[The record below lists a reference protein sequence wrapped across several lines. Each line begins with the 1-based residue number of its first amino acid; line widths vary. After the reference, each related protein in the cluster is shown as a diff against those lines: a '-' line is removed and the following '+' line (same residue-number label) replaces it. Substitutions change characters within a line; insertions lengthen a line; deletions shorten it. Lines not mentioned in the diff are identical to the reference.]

1 MAARRERVTGLCHT
15 AVCIALGAGLALLLG
30 ADESGQL
37 GVPPGL
43 DAAAQ
48 RLRIE
53 DQLASLNGK
62 MDELLQLLRS
72 GNVKVVCLP
81 ADTVGRGSE
90 HARTGGTI
98 SVVPG
103 CAAPAGGLTR

>member
-1 MAARRERVTGLCHT
+1 MAATRDRVTGLCH
-15 AVCIALGAGLALLLG
+15 AGMCVALGVALALLLG
-30 ADESGQL
+30 ADGSQEPA
-37 GVPPGL
+37 VPPGL

-48 RLRIE
+48 RLRIGDE
-53 DQLASLNGK
+53 LASLNGK

-81 ADTVGRGSE
+81 ADTVGRGPE

-98 SVVPG
+98 SIQSA
-103 CAAPAGGLTR
+103 CTAPAGGLAR